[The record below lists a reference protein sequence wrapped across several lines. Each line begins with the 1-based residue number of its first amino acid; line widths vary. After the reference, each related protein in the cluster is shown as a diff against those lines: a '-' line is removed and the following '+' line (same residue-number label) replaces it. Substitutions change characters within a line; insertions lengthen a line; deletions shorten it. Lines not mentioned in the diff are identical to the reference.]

1 MPECRGQQ
9 YGVFIFSECQLI
21 FYLWY
26 IKVKTRTRGGFYS
39 LVILFLSDSN
49 VFRSMPRPGYLE
61 NNASDFN
68 MPPTYRTWEKI
79 AMDDELEQKSI
90 MLIRK
95 HD

>member
-1 MPECRGQQ
+1 M
-9 YGVFIFSECQLI
+9 S
-21 FYLWY
+21 
-26 IKVKTRTRGGFYS
+26 S
-39 LVILFLSDSN
+39 
-49 VFRSMPRPGYLE
+49 RSMPRPGYLE

>member
-1 MPECRGQQ
+1 M
-9 YGVFIFSECQLI
+9 S
-21 FYLWY
+21 
-26 IKVKTRTRGGFYS
+26 S
-39 LVILFLSDSN
+39 
-49 VFRSMPRPGYLE
+49 RSMPRPGYLE

-95 HD
+95 HDQKFQGGVWSNLHMARYS